1 MGGGNPW
8 ILSGHVTLSYKRIKD
23 NPWIMLIAF
32 DIIVLNIMS
41 GITWGYL
48 QKTKSYFFRDSVLLL
63 ILRDLTEVLIFPYI
77 PSFEVKDNQQQC
89 N

>member
-48 QKTKSYFFRDSVLLL
+48 QKKNPTFSEILFCCWFCVIWPKFWYFPIYPLLKL
-63 ILRDLTEVLIFPYI
+63 
-77 PSFEVKDNQQQC
+77 KDKQQEC